1 MQKPGY
7 LITCLS
13 LAVALGLS
21 AGAKAQEAPP
31 VDLYK
36 VMAEA
41 NKASGWVAFRNY
53 DGKQWVYFTPL
64 VTLHCRVTEIR
75 YSINSTALDST
86 FPLPKC
92 NPAQPFSTPA
102 DAGVEGIAITLPDG
116 TAQSVS
122 VQILFE
128 DDTESEM
135 LTFAPCADVGDSSCA
150 TLVDG

>member
-1 MQKPGY
+1 MQKPG
-7 LITCLS
+7 LKIFCFS
-13 LAVALGLS
+13 LLAALGLNV
-21 AGAKAQEAPP
+21 GAKAQEAPP

-36 VMAEA
+36 IMAEA
-41 NKASGWVAFRNY
+41 NKASGWVAFRNF

-64 VTLHCRVTEIR
+64 VTLHCRVTEVR
-75 YSINSTALDST
+75 YSINSTALDNS

-92 NPAQPFSTPA
+92 NPAQPFSVPS
-102 DAGVEGIAITLPDG
+102 DSGVAGIAITLPEG

-135 LTFAPCADVGDSSCA
+135 LTFVPCADVGDSSCA